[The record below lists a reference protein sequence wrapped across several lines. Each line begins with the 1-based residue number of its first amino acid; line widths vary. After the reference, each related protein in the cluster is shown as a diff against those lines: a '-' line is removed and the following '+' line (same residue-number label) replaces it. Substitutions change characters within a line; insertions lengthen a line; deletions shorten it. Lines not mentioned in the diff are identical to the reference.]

1 MTRRGRTAEGA
12 DTTSAPAALAALLE
26 ANDIHR
32 ALAVVAHPDDESFGL
47 GALLSTLIDHDVEV
61 EVLCFT
67 HGEAS
72 TLGEGDG
79 ELGAL
84 RAKELRD
91 AADHLGLAAVTLLD
105 YLDGAL
111 HEVAAD
117 RLAAEVEQ
125 HLGLVDLLVVFE
137 PGGVTGHPDH
147 RAASLAAVRAAT
159 RHGLPMLD
167 WGLSSLVTE
176 VLNAEFGAGFTTFEE
191 DSVLLSLSVDRSRQ
205 ARAIACHRSQSVG
218 NAVLARRLALQGDNE
233 VARWHPPSREL
244 ESSR

>member
-12 DTTSAPAALAALLE
+12 DTTSAPAALAVLLE

-72 TLGEGDG
+72 TLGEGGG
-79 ELGAL
+79 ELGEL
-84 RAKELRD
+84 RGKELRD
-91 AADHLGLAAVTLLD
+91 AADHLGLATVTLLD

-111 HEVAAD
+111 HEVTTD

-125 HLGLVDLLVVFE
+125 RLGSVDLLVVFE

-147 RAASLAAVRAAT
+147 CAASLAAVCAAT
-159 RHGLPMLD
+159 RHGLPMLE
-167 WGLSSLVTE
+167 WGLSPHVAG
-176 VLNAEFGAGFTTFEE
+176 VLNAEFGAGFSAFEE
-191 DSVLLSLSVDRSRQ
+191 DSVLMSLSVDRSRQ
-205 ARAIACHRSQSVG
+205 TRAIACHRSQSVG
-218 NAVLARRLALQGDNE
+218 NAVLARRLALQGDTE
-233 VARWHPPSREL
+233 VARWHLRSRDL
-244 ESSR
+244 ESSQ